1 MDNFISCR
9 ARACYDARQMDA
21 ARHALLT
28 LSFTPGLGPRKIRA
42 LAEYFGSDALASLSA
57 LDLAQVEGIGR
68 KLAETVV
75 TSRDQAQTKAD
86 AEMSR
91 AERLGVT
98 LLAFGTPTY
107 PAALAQI
114 YDPPPV
120 LYVRGTLP
128 VAATLE
134 LTDLRSLGVV
144 GTRNASA
151 YALELSRRFA
161 QELAETGVAIV
172 SGLALG
178 VDTAAHEGALA
189 APEGQTVAVLGSS
202 VDIIYPSGNRRLA
215 ERILEGRGAV
225 VSEYRLG
232 TAPRAEY
239 FPGRNR
245 IINGLS
251 KGILVVEGGKKS
263 GALITAEYALE
274 EGRSVFAVPGRL
286 GDPRAEGT
294 LELLKQGAILVS
306 GVADLR
312 DEFGWQ
318 APAARPA
325 QPKTELPGFLGEL
338 TALIRHRGEPLLD
351 DLIVATGKSAP
362 ELLPTLT
369 ILELRGAVH
378 SLPSGRYRAS
388 I

>member
-1 MDNFISCR
+1 MTTPL
-9 ARACYDARQMDA
+9 
-21 ARHALLT
+21 HALLT
-28 LSFTPGLGPRKIRA
+28 LSFTPGLGPRKIKS
-42 LAEYFGSDALASLSA
+42 LVNHFGVDALAGLGA
-57 LDLAQVEGIGR
+57 AELTQVEGIGR
-68 KLAETVV
+68 KLAEAVV
-75 TSRDQAQTKAD
+75 TARNTAQTKAD
-86 AEMSR
+86 AEVAR
-91 AERLGVT
+91 AERLNVT
-98 LLAFGTPTY
+98 LLVLGTPEY

-128 VAATLE
+128 KTVHGE
-134 LTDLRSLGVV
+134 LNELRSLGVV

-151 YALELSRRFA
+151 YGLGLSRRFS
-161 QELAETGVAIV
+161 QELAGAGVAIV

-202 VDIIYPSGNRRLA
+202 VDIIYPGSNRRLA

-232 TAPRAEY
+232 TSPRAEY

-251 KGILVVEGGKKS
+251 RGVLVVEGGKRS

-286 GDPRAEGT
+286 GDPKAEGA
-294 LELLKQGAILVS
+294 LELLKQGAILTQS
-306 GVADLR
+306 ADDIR
-312 DEFGWQ
+312 SEFGWQ
-318 APAARPA
+318 YA
-325 QPKTELPGFLGEL
+325 QKRNESC
-338 TALIRHRGEPLLD
+338 
-351 DLIVATGKSAP
+351 GKAQS
-362 ELLPTLT
+362 
-369 ILELRGAVH
+369 
-378 SLPSGRYRAS
+378 
-388 I
+388 